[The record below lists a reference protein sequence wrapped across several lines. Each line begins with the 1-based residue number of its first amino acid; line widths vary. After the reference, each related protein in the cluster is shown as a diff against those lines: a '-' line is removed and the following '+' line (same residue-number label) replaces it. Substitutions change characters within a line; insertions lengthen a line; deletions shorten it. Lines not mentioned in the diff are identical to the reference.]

1 MPCLDET
8 RIQLNNEI
16 NEAEEEEEAE
26 EEHGDDYIHANYVD
40 GYKQKNAYI
49 STQGP
54 LDETCEDFWKMIWQ
68 ERVLVLVMTT
78 KCMEQR
84 RKKCSQYWPAIE
96 NETFKFGDFEIEN
109 RNIDKKNNFIISKLL
124 LRNLKINQEK
134 EIIHCQFTSWPDH
147 GIPETANDMI
157 EFVQI
162 VRQYQAS
169 LTENNNWK
177 GHPLGPPILV
187 HCSAGI
193 GRTGTFCTIDININ
207 RLLDTKKIDIKD
219 TVIKIRS
226 QRALSVQMPDQYVFC
241 YMALI
246 EYAIQENILSSDI
259 KLNELFN

>member
-1 MPCLDET
+1 MICLDDT
-8 RIQLNNEI
+8 RIQLNHQHESNE
-16 NEAEEEEEAE
+16 N
-26 EEHGDDYIHANYVD
+26 DYLTDYIHANYVD

-54 LDETCEDFWKMIWQ
+54 LDETLDDFWQMVWQ
-68 ERVLVLVMTT
+68 EKVFVIVMTT
-78 KCMEQR
+78 KCVEQN
-84 RKKCSQYWPAIE
+84 RKKCSQYWPDNE
-96 NETFKFGDFEIEN
+96 NETIKLDVFEIVN
-109 RNIDKKNNFIISKLL
+109 KNIDEKPNYVISKLIIK
-124 LRNLKINQEK
+124 NLMNSQER
-134 EIIHCQFTSWPDH
+134 EILHCQFISWPDH
-147 GIPETANDMI
+147 GIPASANEMI
-157 EFVQI
+157 EFVHV
-162 VRQYQAS
+162 VRQCQAN

-226 QRALSVQMPDQYVFC
+226 QRAQSVQMPDQYVFC

-246 EYAIQENILSSDI
+246 EYAIQENLLSADNSLD
-259 KLNELFN
+259 ELFN